1 MFKKIIS
8 SALGISLMCAAIA
21 APHAAHAETKSNFIE
36 KYMISDPKDY
46 GGKIFCNDN
55 SDAGYL
61 YKSTNP
67 VSSPDEVPINE
78 SIIGLDESIVKI
90 MIDPGH
96 CGYENRSPVYSS
108 YYESVMTWKLSN
120 YLQEELE
127 ALGAHA
133 DLTKS
138 SLEEEPPLQ
147 VRGQKSKGYDFF
159 ISIHSN
165 AASYSSIDKPV
176 ALCYQNLSW
185 TTIDDTSRE
194 IGGLLASKVAEVM
207 QTNQKGEIF
216 QRLSAEDRDGNG
228 VWDDEWYGVL
238 CGSRYVSTPG
248 VLLEHSFHTNYRATV
263 WLSNDDN
270 LKKLAKEEA
279 AVIFNYFT
287 EKKAEAGITAP
298 TTTTTTTT
306 TTTETTS
313 ETTTEAITTP
323 ETSTNTTNTTETIT
337 TTVRIEPVPVENGIL
352 GDVDGNGSISI
363 NDAILV
369 LEYYSRNA
377 AGLEAKFIWSAN
389 DSESEKMIFNAADIN
404 KNGTINIDDAVSIL
418 SLYAANAAGK
428 TE

>member
-8 SALGISLMCAAIA
+8 YVLEISLICSAISAPLTVCAG
-21 APHAAHAETKSNFIE
+21 TSLDSIE
-36 KYMISDPKDY
+36 KYIISDPEDY
-46 GGKIFCNDN
+46 NGKIFYNN
-55 SDAGYL
+55 SDTEKL

-67 VSSPDEVPINE
+67 VNSPDEVPINK
-78 SIIGLDESIVKI
+78 SIIGLDESIVKV

-133 DLTKS
+133 DLTKN

-176 ALCYQNLSW
+176 ALCYQNLDW

-248 VLLEHSFHTNYRATV
+248 ILLEHSFHTNYRATL
-263 WLSNDDN
+263 WLSNDNN

-287 EKKAEAGITAP
+287 EKKAKEGITS
-298 TTTTTTTT
+298 TTTTTTIATTTPEAST
-306 TTTETTS
+306 TTTETT
-313 ETTTEAITTP
+313 TTTA
-323 ETSTNTTNTTETIT
+323 
-337 TTVRIEPVPVENGIL
+337 RIDPVPIENGKL

-377 AGLEAKFIWSAN
+377 AGLEAKFIWSS
-389 DSESEKMIFNAADIN
+389 DDLDSEKMIFKSADMN
-404 KNGTINIDDAVSIL
+404 SNGIIDIDDAISIL
-418 SLYAANAAGK
+418 SLYAANAVGNI

>member
-1 MFKKIIS
+1 M
-8 SALGISLMCAAIA
+8 
-21 APHAAHAETKSNFIE
+21 
-36 KYMISDPKDY
+36 MI
-46 GGKIFCNDN
+46 
-55 SDAGYL
+55 
-61 YKSTNP
+61 
-67 VSSPDEVPINE
+67 
-78 SIIGLDESIVKI
+78 
-90 MIDPGH
+90 
-96 CGYENRSPVYSS
+96 
-108 YYESVMTWKLSN
+108 
-120 YLQEELE
+120 
-127 ALGAHA
+127 
-133 DLTKS
+133 
-138 SLEEEPPLQ
+138 
-147 VRGQKSKGYDFF
+147 
-159 ISIHSN
+159 
-165 AASYSSIDKPV
+165 
-176 ALCYQNLSW
+176 
-185 TTIDDTSRE
+185 
-194 IGGLLASKVAEVM
+194 
-207 QTNQKGEIF
+207 
-216 QRLSAEDRDGNG
+216 
-228 VWDDEWYGVL
+228 
-238 CGSRYVSTPG
+238 
-248 VLLEHSFHTNYRATV
+248 
-263 WLSNDDN
+263 
-270 LKKLAKEEA
+270 KLAKEEA

-377 AGLEAKFIWSAN
+377 AGLEAKFIWSAD